1 MLFRAARVPEGP
13 DPLLVDAA
21 SVVLPP
27 VIRHQFPDALGV
39 VVVLPLWGDVQ
50 EGIDLIPGDIGG
62 SAMPLEPFAQE
73 VRPRIDEIE
82 VAISGKDRVHL
93 LIGAPVLVLDV

>member
-1 MLFRAARVPEGP
+1 MARVPEGP

-27 VIRHQFPDALGV
+27 VVRHPFSDALGV

-50 EGIDLIPGDIGG
+50 EGIDLIPADVVG
-62 SAMPLEPFAQE
+62 SAMPLESFPQE
-73 VRPRIDEIE
+73 V
-82 VAISGKDRVHL
+82 
-93 LIGAPVLVLDV
+93 

>member
-27 VIRHQFPDALGV
+27 VVRHQFPDALGV
-39 VVVLPLWGDVQ
+39 VVVLPLCGNVQ
-50 EGIDLIPGDIGG
+50 EGIDLIPADVGG
-62 SAMPLEPFAQE
+62 GAVPLEPFPQE

-82 VAISGKDRVHL
+82 VTCR
-93 LIGAPVLVLDV
+93 

>member
-27 VIRHQFPDALGV
+27 VVRHQFPDALGV
-39 VVVLPLWGDVQ
+39 VVVLPPW
-50 EGIDLIPGDIGG
+50 
-62 SAMPLEPFAQE
+62 A
-73 VRPRIDEIE
+73 R
-82 VAISGKDRVHL
+82 
-93 LIGAPVLVLDV
+93 